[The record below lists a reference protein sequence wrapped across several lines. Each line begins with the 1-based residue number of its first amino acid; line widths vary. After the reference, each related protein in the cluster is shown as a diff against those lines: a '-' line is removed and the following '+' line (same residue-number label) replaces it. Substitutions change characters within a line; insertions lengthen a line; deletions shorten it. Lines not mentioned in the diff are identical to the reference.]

1 MRVYLMVL
9 LVAAAVTYL
18 LSGLARRLAFRY
30 NAVALVR
37 DRDVHTRPIPYFG
50 GISMWFGL
58 TASLLVASTLPW
70 LGGFPQVSHDAQA
83 ILLAGGLICAVGVL
97 DDMFELNA
105 LAKVAGQ
112 LLAAGVVVLNGVKV
126 YWIPLPDAIISLD
139 DGSSMVVTLVIIFV
153 AVNAINLIDGLDGLA
168 AGVVAIGAGAFFWY
182 AYMLAYDQE
191 LVRATASSLI
201 TVATVGICLGF
212 LPYNIHPARMFMGDS
227 GSMLLGFLLA
237 TSMIS
242 LTGQL
247 DPSRLSTFGIGAW
260 GAYLPLLLPLAA
272 MALPFGD
279 LVLAYV
285 RRTLAGKL
293 WYQADKQHLHHRM
306 LNLGH
311 SHRRAV
317 GLLWLWSAVIAFG
330 VVLIG
335 ILPSWITVGVIVAG
349 LGLAAFLTWGSR
361 RVGTKAANG

>member
-1 MRVYLMVL
+1 MCI
-9 LVAAAVTYL
+9 
-18 LSGLARRLAFRY
+18 
-30 NAVALVR
+30 R
-37 DRDVHTRPIPYFG
+37 D
-50 GISMWFGL
+50 S
-58 TASLLVASTLPW
+58 
-70 LGGFPQVSHDAQA
+70 
-83 ILLAGGLICAVGVL
+83 
-97 DDMFELNA
+97 
-105 LAKVAGQ
+105 
-112 LLAAGVVVLNGVKV
+112 

-139 DGSSMVVTLVIIFV
+139 DGTSIVVTLAVIFV
-153 AVNAINLIDGLDGLA
+153 AANAINLIDGLDGLA
-168 AGVVAIGAGAFFWY
+168 AGVVAIGASAFFIY
-182 AYMLAYDQE
+182 AYWLSYEQE

-237 TSMIS
+237 TSAIS

-247 DPSRLSTFGIGAW
+247 DPAGLSNFGLGVWA
-260 GAYLPLLLPLAA
+260 AYLPLLLPLAA
-272 MALPFGD
+272 MALPFVD

-311 SHRRAV
+311 SHGRAV
-317 GLLWLWSAVIAFG
+317 GLLWLWSAVVAYG

-335 ILPSWITVGVIVAG
+335 MFPSWITAG
-349 LGLAAFLTWGSR
+349 LFVVGLVAASVLTWAPRAKVAVADG
-361 RVGTKAANG
+361 

>member
-1 MRVYLMVL
+1 MRVYLLVL
-9 LVAAAVTYL
+9 LVAAVVTYL

-30 NAVALVR
+30 NAVAVVR

-50 GISMWFGL
+50 GVSMWFGL
-58 TASLLVASTLPW
+58 TAALLLASTLPW
-70 LGGFPQVSHDAQA
+70 LGGFPQVNHDAQA
-83 ILLAGGLICAVGVL
+83 VLLAGGLICAVGVL

-105 LAKVAGQ
+105 LAKIAGQ
-112 LLAAGVVVLNGVKV
+112 LLAAGVAVLNGVKI

-139 DGSSMVVTLVIIFV
+139 DGSSIVVTLVVIFI

-168 AGVVAIGAGAFFWY
+168 AGVVAIGASAFFVY
-182 AYMLAYDQE
+182 AYWLSYEQE
-191 LVRATASSLI
+191 IVRATASSLI

-237 TSMIS
+237 ASMIS
-242 LTGQL
+242 LTGQV
-247 DPSRLSTFGIGAW
+247 DPSKLSTFGLGVW
-260 GAYLPLLLPLAA
+260 SAYLPLLLPLAA

-317 GLLWLWSAVIAFG
+317 GLLWLWSAIIAYG
-330 VVLIG
+330 VVLLG
-335 ILPSWITVGVIVAG
+335 MVPSWATFAALVAG
-349 LGLAAFLTWGSR
+349 LVVAAFLTWGPR
-361 RVGTKAANG
+361 GHKVKTADG

>member
-30 NAVALVR
+30 NAVAMVR

-58 TASLLVASTLPW
+58 TAALLVALNLPW
-70 LGGFPQVSHDAQA
+70 LGEFPQVSHDAQA
-83 ILLAGGLICAVGVL
+83 VLLAGGLICAVGVL
-97 DDMFELNA
+97 DDMFDLNA

-112 LLAAGVVVLNGVKV
+112 LLAAGVMVLNGVKV

-139 DGSSMVVTLVIIFV
+139 DGTSMVVTLAIIFV

-168 AGVVAIGAGAFFWY
+168 AGVVAIGAGAFFAY
-182 AYMLAYDQE
+182 AYLLAYDQE

-242 LTGQL
+242 LTGQI
-247 DPSRLSTFGIGAW
+247 DPSKLSIPGVGAW

-317 GLLWLWSAVIAFG
+317 GLLWLWSAVIAYG

-335 ILPSWITVGVIVAG
+335 LSPSWITLGLMVAG
-349 LGLAAFLTWGSR
+349 LALAAFLTWGPHR
-361 RVGTKAANG
+361 RGVKASDG